1 MKRGS
6 RTRERSQTNRS
17 DDGLHHGRV
26 VLHALEATSTGSVAA
41 LVNCCERRIDSLI
54 LGVITLRGLMLK
66 ATSIMVALAG
76 GNLIVGLPSW
86 QWLHPSSE
94 SVYL

>member
-1 MKRGS
+1 MVFIMAESFYTRSRRPARG
-6 RTRERSQTNRS
+6 
-17 DDGLHHGRV
+17 
-26 VLHALEATSTGSVAA
+26 AL
-41 LVNCCERRIDSLI
+41 LLCCERRIDSLI
-54 LGVITLRGLMLK
+54 LGVITLSGLMLK